1 MLQTIF
7 SIKNNETKTH
17 KIVTIIG
24 IKLKFK
30 RKKEKTKHN
39 KVEINKFYNYIKAKN
54 IINNEWCS
62 GCSACSNICP
72 TGAITITENKEG
84 FMIPTVN
91 LSKCTHCGL
100 CNSVCPIINFSKKTK
115 AIKHTNCYAVQAQ
128 DEIRINSSSGG
139 VFPVVARYF
148 LKNGGYVCGAAY
160 SEDFKS
166 VNHILIDEISDL
178 PKLLV
183 SKYVQSDLSCVF
195 KKIKNLLE
203 NGKMVLFSGTPCQV
217 AGLNN
222 FLGKK
227 YSLLYTIDVVCCGVP
242 SRKIYRKMLDETIE
256 FPDETIRDIKFR
268 LKEDGWYSYAMKI
281 MTNKNTYKIK
291 NNESAYLQAFFKGII
306 TNKICSVCP
315 YDDFD
320 RNSDITIGDYWL
332 IGKYDKK
339 LDDNK
344 GTSVVLINT
353 KKGESLLLNTLK
365 KNFKLI
371 AKTPSEWTLEGNSNL
386 IKPIRHNSRRQF
398 FFNADKLN
406 IADNYSQ
413 CIRDKADC
421 IVMNNVMTSI
431 NYGSILTAYAIQ
443 EILISLGYYTKL
455 LNYKRVPLV
464 NYENSFFQE
473 FHDTHINLTKE
484 VNNDS
489 DFINL
494 NSICDCFLVGSDQM
508 WRTKYFKKIYEKCL
522 LSFTDSDKTRIAI
535 AASFGLNEFEGTLE
549 EKQAFS
555 KLLKRFK
562 GISVR
567 EDSGVEIL
575 KNTFNTNGVF
585 VLDPVFVLDKKYYHA
600 LCENSKLNTKDKLV
614 YYGWEYSPEY
624 KQKLEKIAKLYNCND
639 IINIT
644 GNVRIEDWLN
654 AIKNAR
660 LVVSNSYHG
669 VCFSIIFNKNF
680 VCINNIGEGRF
691 DSLKK
696 LLHISDYIFND
707 IDDLIKENQIRKV
720 PDYETIEKIIT
731 DEKNKFYLFLNQML
745 KKDKN
750 D

>member
-7 SIKNNETKTH
+7 SIKNSKAKTH

-24 IKLKFK
+24 IKFKF
-30 RKKEKTKHN
+30 RRNKTKIRN
-39 KVEINKFYNYIKAKN
+39 NATEINKFYNYIKANN
-54 IINNEWCS
+54 IANNKWCS
-62 GCSACSNICP
+62 GCSACLNICP
-72 TGAITITENKEG
+72 TRAISIKENEEG
-84 FMIPTVN
+84 FMTPIVD
-91 LSKCTHCGL
+91 LSKCNHCGL
-100 CNSVCPIINFSKKTK
+100 CNSVCPIINFSKKEK
-115 AIKHTNCYAVQAQ
+115 ATKHTNCYAVQAQ
-128 DEIRINSSSGG
+128 DDIRINSSSGG
-139 VFPVVARYF
+139 VFPIIARYF
-148 LKNGGYVCGAAY
+148 LEKGGYVCGAAY
-160 SEDFKS
+160 SNDFKS
-166 VNHILIDEISDL
+166 VNHILIDKVDDL
-178 PKLLV
+178 TKLLV
-183 SKYVQSDLSCVF
+183 SKYVQSDLNCVL
-195 KKIKNLLE
+195 KKIKEILQS
-203 NGKMVLFSGTPCQV
+203 GKMVLFSGTPCQI

-222 FLGKK
+222 YLGKK
-227 YSLLYTIDVVCCGVP
+227 YNLLFTIDVICCGVP
-242 SRKIYRKMLDETIE
+242 SRKIYRKMLDETLE
-256 FPDETIRDIKFR
+256 STSETIKDVKFR

-281 MTNKNTYKIK
+281 ITDKNTYKIK
-291 NNESAYLQAFFKGII
+291 NKESAYLQAFFKGII

-332 IGKYDKK
+332 IGKYNNK

-344 GTSVVLINT
+344 GTSVALVNT
-353 KKGESLLLNTLK
+353 KKGKTLLLNTLK
-365 KNFKLI
+365 KDFKLI
-371 AKTPSEWTLEGNSNL
+371 AKTPSDWILEGNLNL

-398 FFNADKLN
+398 FFNADNLS

-421 IVMNNVMTSI
+421 IVMNNVMTSV

-443 EILISLGYYTKL
+443 EILISLGCYTKL

-473 FHDTHINLTKE
+473 FHDTYINLTKE
-484 VNNDS
+484 VNSDS

-494 NSICDCFLVGSDQM
+494 NSICNCFLVGSDQM
-508 WRTKYFKKIYEKCL
+508 WRTKYFKDIYEKCL

-535 AASFGLNEFEGTLE
+535 AVSFGLNEFEGTLE
-549 EKQAFS
+549 EKQVFS

-567 EDSGVEIL
+567 EDSGIKIL
-575 KNTFNTNGVF
+575 RNTFNTDGTF
-585 VLDPVFVLDKKYYHA
+585 ALDPVFVLDKKYYYE
-600 LCENSKLNTKDKLV
+600 LCENSKLNTKGKLV

-624 KQKLEKIAKLYNCND
+624 EQKLEKIAELYKCD
-639 IINIT
+639 GILNIT
-644 GNVRIEDWLN
+644 GNIRIEDWLN
-654 AIKNAR
+654 AIKNAQ

-691 DSLKK
+691 DSLKR
-696 LLHISDYIFND
+696 LLHISDYVFNE
-707 IDDLIKENQIRKV
+707 IDDFIKDNQIRRE

-731 DEKNKFYLFLNQML
+731 DEKKKFYLFVNQML